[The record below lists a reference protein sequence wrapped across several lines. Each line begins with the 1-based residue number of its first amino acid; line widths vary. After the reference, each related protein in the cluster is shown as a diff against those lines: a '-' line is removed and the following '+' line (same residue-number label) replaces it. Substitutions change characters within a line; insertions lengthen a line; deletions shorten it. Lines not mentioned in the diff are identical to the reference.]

1 MTDDSKQIVMDAK
14 YARIIMEMSQMYGVS
29 LEEATD
35 IFYNSEIAEL
45 VQDKW
50 QTYIVAVTNIWRQRL
65 CVSTRSKNKP

>member
-45 VQDKW
+45 VQDE
-50 QTYIVAVTNIWRQRL
+50 VADL
-65 CVSTRSKNKP
+65 HCRSDKYLAAEIMREYEEQK